1 MMTPEE
7 RISKLANSWAGQTYL
22 LCHDDL
28 VNLIREVQRDTLA
41 MAIKQVEA
49 SWDYPYADCIKD
61 MLEKQ

>member
-28 VNLIREVQRDTLA
+28 VNLIRGA
-41 MAIKQVEA
+41 
-49 SWDYPYADCIKD
+49 
-61 MLEKQ
+61 